1 MNILFRTDAS
11 IEVGTGHVMRCL
23 TLANALRKK
32 GANIT
37 FICRNLQGH
46 LAEVIRAQQFD
57 LIMLSEPK
65 KNVFIPKAT
74 PHSDWLGVPW
84 HVDSA
89 ETISAIKDMN
99 KEISLLI
106 IDHYAID
113 INWEM
118 KVKKH
123 VKKMMVI
130 DDLADRIHDCDI
142 LLDQNLYPHYEDR
155 YINLVPKSCKQ
166 FLGPEYVLLRDEFY
180 SFHPSN
186 KNCDGSVR
194 KILVFFGGTDPTN
207 ETKKAI
213 NAFKQLSSHDI
224 ELDIVIGNT
233 NTHKNEI
240 ESICKKHAFCSFHC
254 QVNHI
259 AELMYNAD
267 LAIGAGGTA
276 AWERC
281 FLGLP
286 AIVITVAENQ
296 ELIAQTLDQLGAIQY
311 LGPKESV
318 KESDIASAINEMT
331 NNPSSLIQMSKKARM
346 LLEGNMDKRQNL
358 LFEILK

>member
-11 IEVGTGHVMRCL
+11 IEIGTGHVMRCL

-37 FICRNLQGH
+37 FICRNLQGN
-46 LAEVIRAQQFD
+46 LAEIIREKQFD

-74 PHSDWLGVPW
+74 SHSDWLGVPW
-84 HVDSA
+84 YADAA
-89 ETISAIKDMN
+89 ETICAMKDMN
-99 KEISLLI
+99 KDISLLI

-118 KVKKH
+118 RVKKY

-130 DDLADRIHDCDI
+130 DDLADRLHDCDI
-142 LLDQNLYPHYEDR
+142 LLDQNLYHHYKDR
-155 YINLVPKSCKQ
+155 YVKLVPKSCKQ

-180 SFHPSN
+180 SFQPSQ
-186 KNCDGSVR
+186 KNGDGSVK
-194 KILVFFGGTDPTN
+194 KILVFFGGSDPTN
-207 ETKKAI
+207 ETKKVI
-213 NAFKQLSSHDI
+213 KAFQQFPPQDI

-233 NTHKNEI
+233 NTHKKEI
-240 ESICKKHAFCSFHC
+240 ESICKKHTFCNFHC

-259 AELMYNAD
+259 ADLMYNAD
-267 LAIGAGGTA
+267 LAIGAGGTTT
-276 AWERC
+276 WERC
-281 FLGLP
+281 YLGLP

-296 ELIAQTLDQLGAIQY
+296 EVIAQTLDQLGAIKY

-318 KESDIASAINEMT
+318 NESDIVSAIQEMM
-331 NNPSSLIQMSKKARM
+331 NNPLSLQQMSRKARL
-346 LLEGNMDKRQNL
+346 LLEGNMDHRQNL
-358 LFEILK
+358 LLEMLK

>member
-1 MNILFRTDAS
+1 MNILFRADAS
-11 IEVGTGHVMRCL
+11 IEIGTGHVMRCL
-23 TLANALRKK
+23 TLAHALRKK
-32 GANIT
+32 GAHII
-37 FICRNLQGH
+37 FVCRDLQGH
-46 LAEVIRAQQFD
+46 LADVIREQQFD
-57 LIMLSEPK
+57 LILLPEPK

-84 HVDSA
+84 HVDSD
-89 ETISAIKDMN
+89 ETIHAMKNLN

-106 IDHYAID
+106 VDHYSID
-113 INWEM
+113 INWEK

-130 DDLADRIHDCDI
+130 DDLADRLHDCDM
-142 LLDQNLYPHYEDR
+142 LLDQNLYPHYKDR
-155 YINLVPKSCKQ
+155 YVHLVPKSCKQ

-180 SFHPSN
+180 SFCPSH
-186 KNCDGSVR
+186 KNCDGSIR
-194 KILVFFGGTDPTN
+194 KILVFFGGTDPSN
-207 ETKKAI
+207 ETKKAMK
-213 NAFKQLSSHDI
+213 AFQQLPSHDI
-224 ELDIVIGNT
+224 ELDIVIGST
-233 NTHKNEI
+233 NVHKNEI
-240 ESICKKHAFCSFHC
+240 ESICNKHVFFNFHC

-296 ELIAQTLDQLGAIQY
+296 ELIAQTLDQIGAIHY

-318 KESDIASAINEMT
+318 KESHIVSALHDMI
-331 NNPSSLIQMSKKARM
+331 NNPLSFIQMSKKARM
-346 LLEGNMDKRQNL
+346 LLEGNIDSRQNL
-358 LFEILK
+358 LLEILK

>member
-11 IEVGTGHVMRCL
+11 IEIGTGHVMRCL

-37 FICRNLQGH
+37 FVCRSLQGH
-46 LAEVIRAQQFD
+46 LAEVIREQQFD
-57 LIMLSEPK
+57 LIMLPAPQ
-65 KNVFIPKAT
+65 KNVLIPKST
-74 PHSDWLGVPW
+74 LHSDWLGVPW

-89 ETISAIKDMN
+89 ETSRAIQDMN

-113 INWEM
+113 INWELE
-118 KVKKH
+118 VKKYA
-123 VKKMMVI
+123 KKIMVI
-130 DDLADRIHDCDI
+130 DDLADRLHHCDI
-142 LLDQNLYPHYEDR
+142 LLDQNLYPHYKER
-155 YINLVPKSCKQ
+155 YANLVPKSCKQ

-180 SFHPSN
+180 SFQPNN
-186 KNCDGSVR
+186 KNRDGSIK
-194 KILVFFGGTDPTN
+194 KIFVFFGGTDPTN
-207 ETKKAI
+207 ETKKVI
-213 NAFKQLSSHDI
+213 HAFKQLNLHDI

-233 NTHKNEI
+233 NTHKNDI
-240 ESICKKHAFCSFHC
+240 ESICKKHDFCSFHC

-267 LAIGAGGTA
+267 LAIGAGGTS

-281 FLGLP
+281 YLGLP

-296 ELIAQTLDQLGAIQY
+296 ELIAETLDQLGAIQY

-318 KESDIASAINEMT
+318 KESDIVSSINEMI
-331 NNPSSLIQMSKKARM
+331 NNPLLLIQMSQKARM
-346 LLEGNMDKRQNL
+346 LLEGNIDNRQNL
-358 LFEILK
+358 LFEILT